1 MKRIDPALV
10 VILAGVSA
18 ALHVAKLP
26 PALPVLR
33 DAMGITLVQS
43 GFLLSMVQLAG
54 MCLGLGVGLMADGI
68 GLKRSMLTGLL
79 LLSAAGAAGGWAESV
94 ESLLV
99 LRALEGFGFLLATTP
114 APSLVRQLVP
124 QQRINAMLGLW
135 GAYMP
140 FATSMALL
148 GGPLLLAAIGWPGWW
163 WLLALI
169 SFLMAVWLWWAVPPM
184 RGWTPGAPAVAVVAN
199 VDDWR
204 RRLVQTLSARGPW
217 LASLSFAVYS
227 SQWLSVMGFLPS
239 IYTQAG
245 VSGVAVGLLTALA
258 AGVNIIGNVVAG
270 RLVQRGVRPERL
282 LRVGFVAMALGA
294 FVAFAGGDAGLAGWR
309 YLGVLGFSMVGGMIP
324 GTLFTLAVR
333 LAPNERT
340 VSTTVGWMQQWSSI
354 GQFAGPPL
362 VGWVASRVGGWHWT
376 WAVTGG
382 FAVLGLLLASHLGR
396 LERLRR

>member
-1 MKRIDPALV
+1 MKRIDPALI

-33 DAMGITLVQS
+33 DALGITLVQS

-54 MCLGLGVGLMADGI
+54 MSLGFVVGLMADGI
-68 GLKRSMLTGLL
+68 GLKRSMLAGLL
-79 LLSAAGAAGGWAESV
+79 LLSAAGAAGGWAGSV
-94 ESLLV
+94 ESLLI
-99 LRALEGFGFLLATTP
+99 LRGLEGFGFLLATTP
-114 APSLVRQLVP
+114 APSLVRALVP

-148 GGPLLLAAIGWPGWW
+148 GGPLLLSSLDWTGWW

-169 SFLMAVWLWWAVPPM
+169 SFLMAVWLWWAVPPP
-184 RGWTPGAPAVAVVAN
+184 RRWTPVAQKAVTA
-199 VDDWR
+199 DDWR
-204 RRLVQTLSARGPW
+204 RRLIQTLSASGPW

-245 VSGVAVGLLTALA
+245 VSGAAVGVLTAVA

-282 LRVGFVAMALGA
+282 LRIGFVTMALGA
-294 FVAFAGGDAGLAGWR
+294 FVAFAGGDTGLAGWR
-309 YLGVLGFSMVGGMIP
+309 YLGVVGFSMVGGMIP

-333 LAPNERT
+333 LAPKERT
-340 VSTTVGWMQQWSSI
+340 VSTSFGWMQQWSAI

-362 VGWVASRVGGWHWT
+362 VAWVASGVGGWHWT

-382 FAVLGLLLASHLGR
+382 FAMLGLLLASRLGR